1 MRMAAT
7 YGTPPAGMPR
17 PLRRGRTGREGRR
30 RVLRRDHAACLA
42 VAEATRELHGG
53 IGLDI
58 TALDLLTL
66 NSDGARAAEP
76 GDVISARLLA

>member
-1 MRMAAT
+1 MVEL
-7 YGTPPAGMPR
+7 AGKAV
-17 PLRRGRTGREGRR
+17 GASFVGIT
-30 RVLRRDHAACLA
+30 AACLA

-76 GDVISARLLA
+76 ADVISARLLA